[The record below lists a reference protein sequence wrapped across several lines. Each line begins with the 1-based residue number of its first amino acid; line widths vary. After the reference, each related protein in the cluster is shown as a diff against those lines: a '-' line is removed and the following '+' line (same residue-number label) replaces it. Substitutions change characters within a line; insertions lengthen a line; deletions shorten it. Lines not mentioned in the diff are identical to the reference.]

1 MNIVV
6 TGAGGFIGRHTV
18 RALAAAGHCVTA
30 VSRTDPGPLG
40 QARWIA
46 ADVRDPMCMELVSG
60 HDAVVHLAA
69 LSDAGASMQQPYAY
83 AATNAGGTL
92 HLLEGARRAGA
103 RFILASTQR
112 LYASSPAPVAE
123 DAPLNPTEPYAYSKL
138 VAEHWVRMYNALY
151 GVPAT
156 VLRFFSVYGPG
167 QRITAGSSG
176 VVSIFVHRALA
187 GLPLLVGGHGARD
200 FTHVADA
207 VQGIMLALERAE
219 ASGQTFNVATGRGTT
234 FEELARAVVE
244 VTGAS
249 VPVQWS
255 DSLGPASSWV
265 ADISRAQRM
274 LGYAPRVPLR
284 EGLAELVAWC
294 REHARDGG

>member
-1 MNIVV
+1 MNVLV
-6 TGAGGFIGRHTV
+6 TGASGFIGRHV
-18 RALAAAGHCVTA
+18 VGALAAAGYHVTA
-30 VSRTDPGPLG
+30 LSRSDPGPLG

-46 ADVRDPMCMELVSG
+46 ADVREPGCIELVAG

-69 LSDAGASMQQPYAY
+69 LSDAGASMQQPHAY
-83 AATNAGGTL
+83 ATTNACGTL

-112 LYASSPAPVAE
+112 LYASSPTPVTE
-123 DAPLNPTEPYAYSKL
+123 DSPLNPVEPYAYSKL
-138 VAEHWVRMYNALY
+138 VAEQWVRMYNALY
-151 GVPAT
+151 GLPVT
-156 VLRFFSVYGPG
+156 ILRFFSVYGPG
-167 QRITAGSSG
+167 QRIAAGSSG

-200 FTHVADA
+200 FTYVSDV

-219 ASGQTFNVATGRGTT
+219 AAGQTFNVATGRGTT

-244 VTGAS
+244 VTGAA

-255 DSLGPASSWV
+255 DSLGPPSSWV
-265 ADISRAQRM
+265 ADISRARRM
-274 LGYAPRVPLR
+274 LGYAPRVPL
-284 EGLAELVAWC
+284 EGGLAEFAAWC
-294 REHARDGG
+294 REQTLDGR